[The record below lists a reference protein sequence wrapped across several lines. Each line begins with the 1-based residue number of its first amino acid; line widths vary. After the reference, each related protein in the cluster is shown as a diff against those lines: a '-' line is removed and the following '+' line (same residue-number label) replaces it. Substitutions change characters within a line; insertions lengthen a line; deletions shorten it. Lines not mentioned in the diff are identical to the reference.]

1 MRVYE
6 VELKRTSYLIVTVE
20 AESQDEA
27 QTKAFAEATGAA
39 EAIACS
45 SGTTALHLVALGLDI
60 KPGDQAIVPTVTFLA
75 TANCVRF
82 CGADVI

>member
-27 QTKAFAEATGAA
+27 QTKAFAEATREYRSDASW
-39 EAIACS
+39 EVES
-45 SGTTALHLVALGLDI
+45 VSDI
-60 KPGDQAIVPTVTFLA
+60 TGQGEQA
-75 TANCVRF
+75 
-82 CGADVI
+82 